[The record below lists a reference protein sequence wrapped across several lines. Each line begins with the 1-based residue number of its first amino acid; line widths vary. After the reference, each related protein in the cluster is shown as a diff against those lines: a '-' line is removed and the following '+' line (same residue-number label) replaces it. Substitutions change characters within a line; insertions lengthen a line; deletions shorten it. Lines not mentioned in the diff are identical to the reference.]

1 VRSVTHEVWI
11 RSTDKWKFE
20 MKLIC
25 LVFLIH
31 LFVLS
36 SVVIAEEHV
45 QAIQEGTAI
54 KSTGPINALLKTTS
68 DKIGNS
74 RSDVAAKIGKP
85 LSISTEFIDNPNE
98 PLQDDRIHTLT
109 YDGII
114 IWMYQTATNNKE
126 RLLSLRMTKNIRE
139 KLPELIGKS
148 KEYIISTFG
157 QPSSITEGK
166 FKYDSLDEDKS
177 GLGFMELEFKN
188 SSVDAVELTYYIYQN
203 KRGCPR

>member
-1 VRSVTHEVWI
+1 
-11 RSTDKWKFE
+11 

-36 SVVIAEEHV
+36 SVVNAEEHV

-54 KSTGPINALLKTTS
+54 KSTGPINAFLKTTS
-68 DKIGNS
+68 DKVGNS
-74 RSDVAAKIGKP
+74 RSEVTAKIGKP
-85 LSISTEFIDNPNE
+85 LTISTEFIDNPNE

-114 IWMYQTATNNKE
+114 IWIYQTAANNKE
-126 RLLSLRMTKNIRE
+126 RLLSLRITKNIRE

-148 KEYIISTFG
+148 KGYIISTFG

-166 FKYDSLDEDKS
+166 IKYDSLDEDKS
-177 GLGFMELEFKN
+177 GLGFIELEFKK

-203 KRGCPR
+203 KMEDQPGRKQERKKP